1 MSTVRDL
8 IERSVSFRYG
18 YNMTCE
24 HCDGITPLTADT
36 YHRERHHARIK
47 CARCPADIHY
57 GPCALTL
64 RDADDPV
71 LNDETALRA
80 AWYHTSTAPGWPPR
94 DRRLTPEQAEF
105 ISRVTS
111 DDVADSIRQRHE
123 NQALHLG
130 TYEAA

>member
-1 MSTVRDL
+1 MMSTVRDL

-47 CARCPADIHY
+47 CAHCPADIHY
-57 GPCALTL
+57 GPYAATL
-64 RDADDPV
+64 RDTDDPV

-80 AWYHTSTAPGWPPR
+80 AWYHTSTAPG
-94 DRRLTPEQAEF
+94 
-105 ISRVTS
+105 
-111 DDVADSIRQRHE
+111 
-123 NQALHLG
+123 
-130 TYEAA
+130 